1 MRIGATTDGEM
12 AYNWFIKKLEDP
24 LTGETEKINI
34 LVALGEFNDKELL
47 MTALEYSLKHV
58 PRGNRY
64 IPIVTAARN
73 LPVVKLIWKWYLDH
87 LEELEQLH
95 STHYEQILSNVVALG
110 GLGREE
116 EVTNFFRQYLSEKD
130 LASDTIKMTLE
141 RLKINSRLRKA

>member
-1 MRIGATTDGEM
+1 M
-12 AYNWFIKKLEDP
+12 K
-24 LTGETEKINI
+24 
-34 LVALGEFNDKELL
+34 
-47 MTALEYSLKHV
+47 ALEYSLKQV

-73 LPVVKLIWKWYLDH
+73 LKAVNLIWQWYLDH

-95 STHYEQILSNVVALG
+95 SIHYEQILSNVVTLG

-130 LASDTIKMTLE
+130 LAKDTIKMTLE
-141 RLKINSRLRKA
+141 RLEINSLLRKA